1 MLYKFIVLLHVISAF
16 AFLLSHGAAASV
28 AFALKRERDPQK
40 IRTLLNLSM
49 ASYPWMSWT
58 LVSTFV
64 FGVIAGFQLNWW
76 RFGWIWTSIVLLV
89 VIVVFMGLFGAEVY
103 GEARKVAGL
112 PYRSRGK
119 LYPAELPKSDEELF
133 AILEKS
139 NPVLL
144 TIIGYG
150 GFAIITWLMLA
161 KPF

>member
-1 MLYKFIVLLHVISAF
+1 MLYKLIVFLHVISAF

-28 AFALKRERDPQK
+28 AFVLKRERDSQR
-40 IRTLLNLSM
+40 IRALLNLSM
-49 ASYPWMSWT
+49 ASYPWMLWT
-58 LVSTFV
+58 LFSTIV

-76 RFGWIWTSIVLLV
+76 RFGWIWASIVLLI
-89 VIVVFMGLFGAEVY
+89 VIGVCMGLLGAEVY

-112 PYRSRGK
+112 PYRSKGK
-119 LYPAELPKSDEELF
+119 LFPAEPPKSNADLF

-150 GFAIITWLMLA
+150 GFAIIAWLMLA

>member
-1 MLYKFIVLLHVISAF
+1 MLYQLIVFLHVISAF

-49 ASYPWMSWT
+49 ASYPWMIWT

-89 VIVVFMGLFGAEVY
+89 VIVVFIGLFGAEVY
-103 GEARKVAGL
+103 GKARKVAGL
-112 PYRSRGK
+112 PYRFRGK
-119 LYPAELPKSDEELF
+119 LFPAELPKSDEELF

-150 GFAIITWLMLA
+150 GFAIIAWLMLA

>member
-1 MLYKFIVLLHVISAF
+1 MFYKVIVLLHVISAF
-16 AFLLSHGAAASV
+16 AFLLSHGAVASV
-28 AFALKRERDPQK
+28 AFALKHERDTQK

-49 ASYPWMSWT
+49 ASYPWMLWT
-58 LVSTFV
+58 LVSTIV

-76 RFGWIWTSIVLLV
+76 RFGWIWTSIILLA
-89 VIVVFMGLFGAEVY
+89 IIGVFMGLLGAEVS

-119 LYPAELPKSDEELF
+119 LFPAELPKSDEELF

-150 GFAIITWLMLA
+150 GFAIIAWLMLA

>member
-16 AFLLSHGAAASV
+16 AFLLSHGAVASV

-49 ASYPWMSWT
+49 ASYPWMIWT
-58 LVSTFV
+58 LVSTIV

-89 VIVVFMGLFGAEVY
+89 VIGVFMGLLGAEVY

-112 PYRSRGK
+112 SYRSRGK

-150 GFAIITWLMLA
+150 GFAIIAWLMLA